1 MESEW
6 CHHVKDTRKG
16 RTLKTAKARE
26 KVLKEE
32 SGQALGRLVLLDCT
46 RYRASI

>member
-1 MESEW
+1 
-6 CHHVKDTRKG
+6 V
-16 RTLKTAKARE
+16 
-26 KVLKEE
+26 VKEE

>member
-1 MESEW
+1 
-6 CHHVKDTRKG
+6 
-16 RTLKTAKARE
+16 
-26 KVLKEE
+26 VLKEE

>member
-26 KVLKEE
+26 KVKKNQVKP
-32 SGQALGRLVLLDCT
+32 SVG
-46 RYRASI
+46 